1 MASLRPLLISVLFL
15 GVDRGQ
21 FSKLID
27 AQTGFAPAVNG
38 ALGLRP
44 IVCAYII
51 DGTITEYAGN
61 YASTD
66 RGEIWRVFIRPSGW
80 PHLPFRSCETWQVTP
95 ETLGH
100 KIRDSHLIVGRAQ
113 IERRADC
120 AIKVW

>member
-1 MASLRPLLISVLFL
+1 MTVNVDEQSYNLVLAIWSLLEQNAASLRAE
-15 GVDRGQ
+15 G
-21 FSKLID
+21 
-27 AQTGFAPAVNG
+27 APRRN
-38 ALGLRP
+38 
-44 IVCAYII
+44 
-51 DGTITEYAGN
+51 GTITEYAGN